1 MNLTAT
7 ALTTN
12 TSVAAQQTF
21 TQSKSISSD
30 FETFLKMLTTQA
42 RYQDPLEPIDS
53 SEYSAQLAQF
63 SMVEQQVKSNDLL
76 TALSTQL
83 GAGGISQVAS
93 WIGMDARTDAP
104 SYFSGTPISILIEP
118 NVTADRHEVLVYD
131 ASNREIQ
138 RVSLNGSAGALEWAG
153 VSSDGTPFPAGRYRF
168 EVESLTEENV
178 ISTSAAETYARVV
191 EARQTPAGPILIL
204 DGGAEVRPDQILAL
218 REPS

>member
-12 TSVAAQQTF
+12 TSGAAQQTF

-93 WIGMDARTDAP
+93 WIGMVARTDAP

-118 NVTADRHEVLVYD
+118 NVTAGRHEVVVYD

-153 VSSDGTPFPAGRYRF
+153 VSSDGTPFPTGRYRF
-168 EVESLTEENV
+168 EVESLTDESV
-178 ISTSAAETYARVV
+178 VSTSAAETYARVV
-191 EARQTPAGPILIL
+191 EARQTPTGPILIL